1 MTKVY
6 IETPLTNEDVLNLH
20 AGDEVFLNGVIY
32 VARDAAHKR
41 FLERLENNQQ
51 LPIDL
56 RNHIIFYAGPTPPK
70 PGQVIGSIAPT
81 TASRMDPYTPAMFE
95 YGVKGVI
102 GKGPRSQSV
111 KDACKNDTA
120 ICFSAIGGL
129 SALLSDKI
137 QAAEVVAYEDLGPEA
152 IRELIVKDFP
162 VLVVYDAH
170 GKDLYEQEIAKYRT
184 IER

>member
-1 MTKVY
+1 MAKVY

-32 VARDAAHKR
+32 VARDAAHER

-184 IER
+184 LER